1 MFLIVQIALGIVLGF
16 LLIQYHRQIGHGIWL
31 LLSLLLAIAVVVFFV
46 WVGNEAVSS
55 ITEDGALMRFWR
67 GLTSMVIPLL
77 ALVIVAAGGL
87 GFQFLVEM
95 WRKPKPKAA
104 EDETSWPILMY
115 SLANCVLIT
124 FVYYGLAAFT
134 PLGVVGD
141 SIDSYSRANGWQD
154 GLSVLAFA
162 AVTLWPWLALLA
174 IIRLTKPRTLPAV
187 RDQQS

>member
-46 WVGNEAVSS
+46 WVGSEAVSS

-77 ALVIVAAGGL
+77 ALVIAAAGGL

-95 WRKPKPKAA
+95 WRKPKPKTA
-104 EDETSWPILMY
+104 EKEADWPIVLY
-115 SLANCVLIT
+115 SLANGVLVT
-124 FVYYGLAAFT
+124 LVYYGLAAIT
-134 PLGVVGD
+134 PLGAVGD

-154 GLSVLAFA
+154 GLTVFAFVAVL
-162 AVTLWPWLALLA
+162 LWPWPVLFA
-174 IIRLTKPRTLPAV
+174 IKKFAKPRTLPV
-187 RDQQS
+187 VQDQ